1 MSALCNGKV
10 LLESHVWNCLDCGC
24 IGTAWST
31 QHAPMLSK
39 PALFLASLV
48 EVMSEVTKLDHVAA
62 VQPAS

>member
-10 LLESHVWNCLDCGC
+10 LREGHVWSCLDCGC

-31 QHAPMLSK
+31 QHTPMLSK
-39 PALFLASLV
+39 PALFLSSLAEAEKEAAELV
-48 EVMSEVTKLDHVAA
+48 IVAA